1 MRMHNEQI
9 ACMWREK
16 RYRDG
21 RRPLGAWEKAIGG
34 TLCESLEAIDPI
46 PGRLGSSDACIVAIM
61 SIAPVHRHANS
72 TRPHR
77 GIVHSTSTHS
87 TSTQH
92 TIALRK
98 SHTAHSHTRAD
109 RASCPQQKSAG
120 ARSAHTQN
128 TSMHKA
134 NRGGSR
140 HNTGTK
146 GAGTCMI
153 ARAGTGDGVYTRS
166 ASAMVSHDVVER
178 SRFPQGNR
186 SNSWPSGLE
195 RCLR

>member
-1 MRMHNEQI
+1 
-9 ACMWREK
+9 
-16 RYRDG
+16 
-21 RRPLGAWEKAIGG
+21 
-34 TLCESLEAIDPI
+34 
-46 PGRLGSSDACIVAIM
+46 M

-98 SHTAHSHTRAD
+98 RHTVHSHTRAD

-146 GAGTCMI
+146 GAGTCMT
-153 ARAGTGDGVYTRS
+153 ARAGTGYGVYTRS
-166 ASAMVSHDVVER
+166 ASSMLVTIAARCSRAQSFSPRQSIQLLAVWARAMLALAPFGQSLLHTDMPTPRDRIMIETTAFGVGQGVRQMHVYEQER
-178 SRFPQGNR
+178 TPFRGIR
-186 SNSWPSGLE
+186 G
-195 RCLR
+195 R

>member
-1 MRMHNEQI
+1 MKVE
-9 ACMWREK
+9 

-34 TLCESLEAIDPI
+34 TLCESLEAIDPT
-46 PGRLGSSDACIVAIM
+46 PGCLGSSDACVVTIM

-92 TIALRK
+92 TSALHK
-98 SHTAHSHTRAD
+98 SHTAYAHTRSD
-109 RASCPQQKSAG
+109 RASCPQQKSAS

-140 HNTGTK
+140 HYPDTK
-146 GAGTCMI
+146 GAGTRMT
-153 ARAGTGDGVYTRS
+153 ARAPSSNTSTQAECMHVEGEDISRSTVVPVGLGEGDRTGSV
-166 ASAMVSHDVVER
+166 
-178 SRFPQGNR
+178 
-186 SNSWPSGLE
+186 
-195 RCLR
+195 